1 MQTMTNGWAGV
12 MTILSWSLTLVLFG
26 GCNKPKPKAPDTPPP
41 PPVSSSSDPDVGNP
55 PVAQQGP
62 GNQTPG
68 STGLIHPGGGIGVVN
83 PGVIGG
89 SGGGGGTIQ
98 AVRKAARRTQ
108 ARNELQQLGLFIEQ
122 MRDPFGKMPTREQI
136 LQELRQGY
144 PQLYQAIQEGSYIL
158 TGTTDGSG
166 VWAYEVEADIR
177 PGLALIGGRVVSTT
191 PEELVRYLRR

>member
-1 MQTMTNGWAGV
+1 MKPGVKGALNVGGVVLGV
-12 MTILSWSLTLVLFG
+12 MLILSA
-26 GCNKPKPKAPDTPPP
+26 GCHKSKPKPPDTPPP
-41 PPVSSSSDPDVGNP
+41 PAVSAHNDSQD
-55 PVAQQGP
+55 AAAKKA
-62 GNQTPG
+62 G
-68 STGLIHPGGGIGVVN
+68 SGDETPGGGLIYPAGGVGIVT

-89 SGGGGGTIQ
+89 GGGGAIQ

-108 ARNELQQLGLFIEQ
+108 ARNELHNLGLLIEQ

-136 LQELRQGY
+136 LQELQRSY

-177 PGLALIGGRVVSTT
+177 PGLAVIGGRVTSIS
-191 PEELVRYLRR
+191 PEELARYLRR

>member
-1 MQTMTNGWAGV
+1 
-12 MTILSWSLTLVLFG
+12 
-26 GCNKPKPKAPDTPPP
+26 
-41 PPVSSSSDPDVGNP
+41 VSSTPDANNP
-55 PVAQQGP
+55 ATAQKGQGSP
-62 GNQTPG
+62 TTGD
-68 STGLIHPGGGIGVVN
+68 SGLIHPGGGVGIVN

-89 SGGGGGTIQ
+89 GGGAIQ

-108 ARNELQQLGLFIEQ
+108 ARNELHNLGLFIEQ

-136 LQELRQGY
+136 LQELPRSY
-144 PQLYQAIQEGSYIL
+144 PQVYQAIQEGSYIL

-191 PEELVRYLRR
+191 PEELARYLRR

>member
-1 MQTMTNGWAGV
+1 MHTMKNGWASV
-12 MTILSWSLTLVLFG
+12 MTILPWSLTLVWLA

-41 PPVSSSSDPDVGNP
+41 PPVSSSSNPDVGNS
-55 PVAQQGP
+55 PVVQKGQGH
-62 GNQTPG
+62 QTPG
-68 STGLIHPGGGIGVVN
+68 GSGLIHPGGGIGVVN
-83 PGVIGG
+83 PGVIG
-89 SGGGGGTIQ
+89 GGGGGTIQ

-122 MRDPFGKMPTREQI
+122 MRDPFGKMPPREQI

-191 PEELVRYLRR
+191 PEELVHYLRR

>member
-1 MQTMTNGWAGV
+1 MKPEVRGALTVRGAVLGV
-12 MTILSWSLTLVLFG
+12 MLILSA
-26 GCNKPKPKAPDTPPP
+26 GCHKSKPKPPDTPPP
-41 PPVSSSSDPDVGNP
+41 PAVSADTKSQESPAKQNG
-55 PVAQQGP
+55 AEGA
-62 GNQTPG
+62 TPSG
-68 STGLIHPGGGIGVVN
+68 GLIHPAGGVGIVT

-89 SGGGGGTIQ
+89 GGGGAIQ

-108 ARNELQQLGLFIEQ
+108 ARNELHNLGLLIEQ

-136 LQELRQGY
+136 LQEVQRSY

-177 PGLALIGGRVVSTT
+177 PGLAVIGGRVTSIS
-191 PEELVRYLRR
+191 PEELARYLRR